1 MFGYDELIKNINILL
16 ADDDED
22 YLTMTYA
29 FLKQL
34 GYNVE
39 IATDG
44 EQAIKKLK
52 TNNFQIALLDYFMP
66 VFNGEEVV
74 KEIRKTN
81 QELII
86 ILQTGFSGQKPP
98 IEMMHNLNIQNYYDK
113 TEGIQRLNLEL
124 ISAVKIFNQQNEIEL
139 SRYKANAI
147 GNLIA
152 GVAQEI
158 KSNLMSVSAGME
170 LTNILVQSATSTIE
184 KQNLEKLN
192 SFYGKNKES
201 LEVIDKVLNSI
212 IGQTKDSS
220 ENIMIASDVI
230 DIINLIIKNIA
241 KTHGVS
247 YSGKIAV
254 KENSYLTGNVNDT
267 IFIIC
272 EILNKIINVQESG
285 DNLELILTDDSEKW
299 YFNVTTEKIS
309 KVSKS
314 DIYILKKIILSLK
327 GVEIEASEDKIALS
341 MLKKIQ

>member
-1 MFGYDELIKNINILL
+1 MVGYDELIKNINILL

-29 FLKQL
+29 FLKQV

-52 TNNFQIALLDYFMP
+52 TNDFQIALLDYFMP
-66 VFNGEEVV
+66 IFNGEEVV

-98 IEMMHNLNIQNYYDK
+98 IEMMQNLNIQNYYDK
-113 TEGIQRLNLEL
+113 TEGVQRLNLEL

-139 SRYKANAI
+139 SRYRSNAI

-158 KSNLMSVSAGME
+158 KANLMSVSAGME
-170 LTNILVQSATSTIE
+170 LTNILVQSSTSAIE

-212 IGQTKDSS
+212 IGQTKDS
-220 ENIMIASDVI
+220 EDNIMIASDVI

-241 KTHGVS
+241 KSHGIN
-247 YSGKIAV
+247 YTGKIAV
-254 KENSYLTGNVNDT
+254 KENSYLAGNVNDS

-272 EILNKIINVQESG
+272 EILSKIIDVQDSG
-285 DNLELILTDDSEKW
+285 DNLELILTDDAEKW
-299 YFNVTTEKIS
+299 YFNIATEKVS

-314 DIYILKKIILSLK
+314 DIYLLKKIIVSLK
-327 GVEIEASEDKIALS
+327 GVELKVLDDKVTLS
-341 MLKKIQ
+341 MLKKMQ